1 MATDLSDSTKAL
13 MSKVTEE
20 PSNWQARKAAAV
32 QLYEEG
38 HFLEA
43 ADVLWNA
50 PEMPSVDI
58 DVAFAVKIV
67 SRARP
72 NRSIRLLYEVLRR
85 NVGKPEQNIAMARA
99 FNFVGLPMLAS
110 RFYGA
115 ALAASPELFD
125 IGFEQQTLWYDD
137 SGSLM
142 EAWKNSS
149 QDIKEPLVHDI
160 KSIVGKDIKLSELE
174 EVAPTPV
181 QNAAAVG
188 KSVEKPAALGGSPV
202 LRAATS
208 VVPTK
213 PSIKP
218 AQPLKNRPSPPSAMR
233 PAEPVKR
240 AGSAPVPLRPA
251 APVKRAATAPVP
263 LRPAVPKRPDAAKPT
278 GSLSSM
284 GDKGPKPMQ
293 PDAEE

>member
-1 MATDLSDSTKAL
+1 MST
-13 MSKVTEE
+13 VTAE
-20 PSNWQARKAAAV
+20 PNNWQARKAAAV

-38 HFLEA
+38 HYLEA
-43 ADVLWNA
+43 ADTLWNA

-85 NVGKPEQNIAMARA
+85 NAGKPEQNMAMARA
-99 FNFVGLPMLAS
+99 FNIVGLPMLAS

-115 ALAASPELFD
+115 ALAVRNDLFD
-125 IGFEQQTLWYDD
+125 IGFEQQTLWFDD
-137 SGSLM
+137 SGKLM
-142 EAWKNSS
+142 EAWGNSS
-149 QDIKEPLVHDI
+149 QDIKPPFVHDI
-160 KSIVGKDIKLSELE
+160 KSIAGEDIKLSELE
-174 EVAPTPV
+174 QLAPTLGS
-181 QNAAAVG
+181 NTATVG
-188 KSVEKPAALGGSPV
+188 KSVEKPAALGGTPV

-218 AQPLKNRPSPPSAMR
+218 AQPLSRRPTTPTPIR
-233 PAEPVKR
+233 PAQPVKR
-240 AGSAPVPLRPA
+240 PASAPVPLRPA
-251 APVKRAATAPVP
+251 VAS
-263 LRPAVPKRPDAAKPT
+263 KPPT
-278 GSLSSM
+278 TVSKSAIPSM

-293 PDAEE
+293 PDADS